1 MNTIPDDAVAM
12 YVPKELL
19 SELSEVIRVGLQEAK
34 ISRDARK
41 GLKQWWD
48 AESSF
53 MDDELT
59 KRQNES
65 SISVP

>member
-1 MNTIPDDAVAM
+1 MNTIPADDAVAM

-19 SELSEVIRVGLQEAK
+19 SELSEVIRTGLQEAK

-59 KRQNES
+59 KKKNAIAFS
-65 SISVP
+65 S

>member
-1 MNTIPDDAVAM
+1 MNTIPSDDAVTM
-12 YVPKELL
+12 YAPKELL

-41 GLKQWWD
+41 NLKQWWD

-59 KRQNES
+59 KKKNETT
-65 SISVP
+65 